1 MMVVSRQ
8 FKSFHY
14 IVRVELF
21 RFSADL
27 RLTLSQQTFAFNNVR
42 QKNCLQMF
50 KTKGGWVNSFF
61 DQC

>member
-42 QKNCLQMF
+42 QKIASKCS
-50 KTKGGWVNSFF
+50 KRREGGQQLF